1 METKRLISF
10 IAIAVAILIG
20 WSYIFPPP
28 PEPPKEAVTQ
38 ASQPSATGNN
48 AATSASTT
56 SNASISE
63 DSLQQGKRITVTTDI
78 LKATIDSNGA
88 DLRELVLSKHDA
100 TSDSTK
106 NFTLM
111 SDKKGFTYVAQT
123 GFLPI
128 DGISLPSPKT
138 EFTSEK
144 SDYTLTGDTLEVK
157 FTAPEENGVQVNKIY
172 TFTKNSYVIGIRYT
186 ITNNS
191 GKTFIP
197 SAYYRLLRDGHTPEG
212 ESKLAY
218 TFTGPAMYTPEGK
231 FQKISFGDLDSD
243 FTNGKDSVEYVRKAN
258 TGWVGML
265 QHYFVSAWI
274 LEPKGMP
281 SACGKSLCQ
290 FQINKRSDG
299 LYSAGVIV
307 PLTAVADGQTSTSD
321 MTLFAGPETFKII
334 TQVTNKL
341 ELSKDYGK
349 VHIFSSPL
357 FWLLSKLHDVVHNWG
372 WAIVLLTIIVKLV
385 LYPLTAASYRSMAKM
400 RAAAPRLQ
408 ELKAQYGDDR
418 VKLQQAMMEMY
429 KKEKINPLGGCLP
442 IFLQIPVF
450 IGLYWALFASVELRQ
465 APWIL
470 WIHDLARPDP
480 YYILPAIMAVTMYI
494 QTFLNPP
501 PPDPMQAKMMKIM
514 PIAFSIMFFF
524 FPAGLVLYWLVNNIL
539 SIAQQWMVNRS
550 IQKKKIQA

>member
-1 METKRLISF
+1 METKRLITF
-10 IAIAVAILIG
+10 VVIAVGILMG
-20 WSYIFPPP
+20 WGYMFPA
-28 PEPPKEAVTQ
+28 PEQPAETVTQ
-38 ASQPSATGNN
+38 TTQQTATTVNK
-48 AATSASTT
+48 ATTPGAIDSGENAST
-56 SNASISE
+56 
-63 DSLQQGKRITVTTDI
+63 DSLPRGQRITVSTDI
-78 LKATIDSNGA
+78 LKATIDTSGA
-88 DLRELVLSKHDA
+88 DLRELTLSKHDS
-100 TSDSTK
+100 TSDTTK
-106 NFTLM
+106 SFTLL
-111 SDKKGFTYVAQT
+111 SDKKGFIYVAQT
-123 GFLPI
+123 GFLPV
-128 DGISLPSPKT
+128 DGINLPSPKT
-138 EFTSEK
+138 VFTTAQ

-157 FTAPEENGVQVNKIY
+157 FTTPEENGVQVNKIY
-172 TFTKNSYVIGIRYT
+172 TFIKDSYVIGIRYE
-186 ITNNS
+186 IANNS
-191 GKTFIP
+191 GKALAP
-197 SAYYRLLRDGHTPEG
+197 SAFYRLLRDNHTPEG

-243 FTNGKDSVEYVRKAN
+243 FTSGKDSVDYVRKAN

-281 SACGKSLCQ
+281 SACGKSMCQ

-299 LYSAGVIV
+299 LYSAGVII
-307 PLTAVADGQTSTSD
+307 PLTPIADGQTSISN
-321 MTLFAGPETFKII
+321 MTLFAGPETFKTM
-334 TQVTNKL
+334 TQVADKL
-341 ELSKDYGK
+341 DLAKDYGK
-349 VHIFSSPL
+349 VHIFASPL
-357 FWLLSKLHDVVHNWG
+357 FWLLSKLHGIVNNWG
-372 WAIVLLTIIVKLV
+372 WAIVLLTLIVKLV

-408 ELKAQYGDDR
+408 ELKTQYGDDR

-480 YYILPAIMAVTMYI
+480 YYILPAIMAVTMYV

-524 FPAGLVLYWLVNNIL
+524 FPAGLVLYWLVNNVL
-539 SIAQQWMVNRS
+539 SIGQQWMVNRS
-550 IQKKKIQA
+550 LQKKKPQA